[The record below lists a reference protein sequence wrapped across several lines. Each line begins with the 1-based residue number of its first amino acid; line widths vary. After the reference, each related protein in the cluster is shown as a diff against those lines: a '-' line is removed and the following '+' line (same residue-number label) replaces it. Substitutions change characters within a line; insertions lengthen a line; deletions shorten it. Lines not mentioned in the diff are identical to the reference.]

1 MSFAEELRSGGFAV
15 GIEITPPQRPLPGV
29 LLRRARLLGE
39 AAQAV
44 NVIQR
49 PGRQSSLDASIFLKS
64 RGIEPVWH
72 LVTRGRSRA
81 DVLADI
87 DRAREGG
94 ITHVLCIRGDHE
106 AGDLPDTPSLREVT
120 AAVVE
125 RIPGAYVGATLNQ
138 YAPDREAVLRNA
150 LPKCRAGAAYV
161 QTQPVF
167 DLETLRPLAESLQ
180 AASLATKVI
189 AMAMPLLTSEA
200 ATRIEARLG
209 VTLPATLRSAIAAGP
224 EVAWSAFDATIA
236 SLVASPLIDG
246 VAIMTFETDPPPE
259 VGPRIVAALRA
270 ARPERSH

>member
-1 MSFAEELRSGGFAV
+1 MSFAEELRLGGFAV
-15 GIEITPPQRPLPGV
+15 GIEITPPQRPLPRV

-81 DVLADI
+81 EILGDI

-167 DLETLRPLAESLQ
+167 DLETLRPLAESLRS
-180 AASLATKVI
+180 ASPATKVI
-189 AMAMPLLTSEA
+189 AMAMPLLTPEA
-200 ATRIEARLG
+200 GARIEARLG
-209 VTLPATLRSAIAAGP
+209 VALPGALRAAIAAGP
-224 EVAWSAFDATIA
+224 EAAWSAFDATIA

-246 VAIMTFETDPPPE
+246 VAIMTFETDPPAE

-270 ARPERSH
+270 ARQQ